1 MTAKP
6 NSAKVNHPR
15 QSRGARAEANRGAI
29 RMETLKR
36 IPWIEFLAAG
46 ISKSPGMKTGW
57 VTLIASH
64 SGLVKNSLQ
73 RCNQATN
80 EVWRLVRSE
89 RARTINHILR
99 ELDHDSKSPRP
110 RFQSEPPADFSVLA
124 RDYFTGLFSDASF
137 EPHALTIPE
146 TLMISWGD
154 KPKFT
159 SGPNTEVSRLN
170 CFHFAVISDLIEFI
184 SGPLRLQFGAGWFT
198 QSDIFHE
205 CLGSTSNGK
214 PEYRGMVTAAAAKT
228 RLSPPE
234 VAALATARLI
244 GFGWLP
250 INWNSR
256 IAMVGDAAADP
267 LSKKARALRTLF
279 DQGLRIFEVPR
290 LEFQNMTSL
299 NVADSSDLADVMDL
313 HFTSGNPTDRVLLAI
328 EFTGYGKR
336 GAENV
341 QTELMPPADEGE
353 LKMGK
358 YFLFRLPLG
367 AVSVIQTLLPLVRTT
382 IISYSDAASATGRSA
397 ILERMVRHYNANP
410 KATGLRD
417 QIVQEIRSL
426 TYWSLPRHAVELS
439 GVDGEGCGTQFD
451 LTRQIEQW
459 QPDNITDGSNSPSFE
474 NEPGQDIVQT
484 IISRAESSG
493 SMTPPST
500 SDASDLMDNLFPV
513 GSKTVASK
521 SGNPSNVKSLKSQK
535 ELATRDQKV
544 RKNADELNRLPL
556 TRKAH
561 FRPVTLF
568 RNYLKFLHGA
578 KQLKLHVPEF
588 LQVWIGSLFRFV
600 WVMPLEPMGPLHT
613 TANPRPRNGSQ
624 DSQIGTIDDP
634 TETVYRS
641 TYAGSPLAPQ
651 IYPLLFLPASCERA
665 CLVDLEPLLRFV
677 QRGID
682 ENDDETGSSWLANR
696 ISATNDLMNELGKK
710 IGYCADFEPIDA
722 LGRSDSSNSLQ
733 NLLASLASETIL
745 SCIIRQE
752 GGSEFLRDWSHDLMQ
767 QVYALL
773 SEPPEAGQKGT
784 KAAGNGKHGG
794 IPTGKSK
801 VLQDSGL
808 KSSTEQLGIFEDPCG
823 IATAAL
829 DCCRNHLAAKM
840 ASDRKG
846 KTASLTVYFATD
858 RLKRHFRPRI
868 SLKSFSTFGYH
879 DELASDEH
887 VAESIRSTN
896 ELANIDD
903 LLIKCFNAPLFDRV
917 AGLALQ
923 LVESWHQEEGEAR
936 GEFPNDLLDGI
947 ATEMFNGPPSRDF
960 IEKRD
965 AILKAFHGS

>member
-1 MTAKP
+1 
-6 NSAKVNHPR
+6 
-15 QSRGARAEANRGAI
+15 
-29 RMETLKR
+29 METLKQ

-57 VTLIASH
+57 VALIVSH
-64 SGLVKNSLQ
+64 PGLVMNARQ
-73 RCNQATN
+73 RGSQATN

-99 ELDHDSKSPRP
+99 ELDRDSKSPRP
-110 RFQSEPPADFSVLA
+110 RFQSELPADFSVLA
-124 RDYFTGLFSDASF
+124 GDYFTGLFSDASF

-154 KPKFT
+154 KPNFT

-170 CFHFAVISDLIEFI
+170 CFHFAAISDLIEFI
-184 SGPLRLQFGAGWFT
+184 FGPLRLRFGAGWFT

-205 CLGSTSNGK
+205 RLSSTSKGK
-214 PEYRGMVTAAAAKT
+214 PEHRGMVTAAAAKT

-256 IAMVGDAAADP
+256 IAMLGDAAADP
-267 LSKKARALRTLF
+267 LSKKARAIRTLF

-299 NVADSSDLADVMDL
+299 NAADSSDLANVKNL
-313 HFTSGNPTDRVLLAI
+313 HQTSRHPTDRVLLAI

-336 GAENV
+336 EAENV
-341 QTELMPPADEGE
+341 QTEQMPPADEGE
-353 LKMGK
+353 FETGK
-358 YFLFRLPLG
+358 YFLLRLPLS
-367 AVSVIQTLLPLVRTT
+367 AVNVIQTFFPLVRTT

-397 ILERMVRHYNANP
+397 ILERMIRQYNANP

-417 QIVQEIRSL
+417 QIIHEIRSL
-426 TYWSLPRHAVELS
+426 TYWSLPRHTVELS
-439 GVDGEGCGTQFD
+439 GVDAEGCGTQFD
-451 LTRQIEQW
+451 LARQIEQW
-459 QPDNITDGSNSPSFE
+459 RPDDITNGSNSPLPE
-474 NEPGQDIVQT
+474 NEPVQDLIQT
-484 IISRAESSG
+484 IISRAESAG
-493 SMTPPST
+493 SMASPST
-500 SDASDLMDNLFPV
+500 RDASELMDHLFPV
-513 GSKTVASK
+513 GLKKVASK
-521 SGNPSNVKSLKSQK
+521 SSNPSNIKSLKPQK
-535 ELATRDQKV
+535 ELATRDQEV
-544 RKNADELNRLPL
+544 RKNADELNSLPL

-561 FRPVTLF
+561 FRPLTLF
-568 RNYLKFLHGA
+568 RNFLQFLHGA
-578 KQLKLHVPEF
+578 KQLKLQVPEF
-588 LQVWIGSLFRFV
+588 LQVWTGSLFRFV

-613 TANPRPRNGSQ
+613 TANPRPRNGSP
-624 DSQIGTIDDP
+624 DSQIRTIDDP

-641 TYAGSPLAPQ
+641 TFTGSPLAPQ
-651 IYPLLFLPASCERA
+651 IYPLLFLPAPRDRA
-665 CLVDLEPLLRFV
+665 CQVDLEPLLRFV

-682 ENDDETGSSWLANR
+682 EDDRETGPSWLANR
-696 ISATNDLMNELGKK
+696 INVTNDLMNELGRK

-722 LGRSDSSNSLQ
+722 LGRSDSSISSQ
-733 NLLASLASETIL
+733 DLLASLASETIL
-745 SCIIRQE
+745 SCIIRQK
-752 GGSEFLRDWSHDLMQ
+752 GGAKFLRDWSHDLMQ

-773 SEPPEAGQKGT
+773 SEPSEAKQNGT
-784 KAAGNGKHGG
+784 KAAGNGNYGEV
-794 IPTGKSK
+794 PTGKSK
-801 VLQDSGL
+801 VIQDSEL

-829 DCCRNHLAAKM
+829 DCCRNHLAARM

-846 KTASLTVYFATD
+846 KRASLTVYFATD
-858 RLKRHFRPRI
+858 RLKRHFRPRF
-868 SLKSFSTFGYH
+868 SLQSLSTFEYH

-903 LLIKCFNAPLFDRV
+903 LLIKCFNAPHFERV
-917 AGLALQ
+917 AGLALE
-923 LVESWHQEEGEAR
+923 LVESWHQEEGEAL
-936 GEFPNDLLDGI
+936 GESPEDLLEGI
-947 ATEMFNGPPSRDF
+947 AAEMFDGPPSKDF

-965 AILKAFHGS
+965 AILKAFHGG